1 MSQNSDYAD
10 ALIVPAL
17 GYAVLC
23 FFAISAGR
31 ARLPRR
37 EVAEAS
43 LEPAPVEP

>member
-1 MSQNSDYAD
+1 
-10 ALIVPAL
+10 
-17 GYAVLC
+17 VLC

-31 ARLPRR
+31 ASLPRR